1 MHREVV
7 TLHTLLAQALVLAM
21 AALAGG
27 CNANAQNARPSTAKP
42 SVVKPGAA
50 KPDSHKPAAVSTR
63 IVAPIAT
70 SPVPS
75 PDPAL
80 PRAGINLNGP
90 ADWNSE
96 LPFVDVF
103 RLSREWISQKKGE
116 AWGKGPQLKLDE
128 RGWVQK
134 LEPDT
139 WAETPMNTVKHAPAG
154 RYTVFYKGKGQLD
167 VGGDGR
173 KIEEAAGKMVFE
185 AQGSGSIFLRLVATD
200 PTDYVR
206 DIRVVMPG
214 FEQSY
219 EKQVFHPIFL
229 QRWRGMTVLRFMDWM
244 NTNNSKQQKWADR
257 PKVENATWTRDGGI
271 PLEVMID
278 LSNRLGADPWFCMP
292 HLADDDYVRNFAT
305 LVKNRLHPARRVYIE
320 YSNELWNGQFEQ
332 SRWAGQKGMELKL
345 GDKPW
350 EAGWHY
356 TARRSVQIFKIWDGA
371 FGGREAAS
379 KRLVRVLGSQS
390 ANVYVSE
397 QILQFEDAYKSA
409 DALAIAPYLSF
420 NVPQQG
426 DGLTAATVSTWSVNQ
441 VLDHLEQKAL
451 PETVKWIVD
460 NKKVADKYGVKM
472 IAYEAGQHAVGIQG
486 GENNEALTQLFHE
499 ANRSARMGELYTKYL
514 NAWKDNGGGL
524 ICMFASVGEWSKWGS
539 WGLMQSYHDKPAD
552 YPKFAATLNWAKAQS
567 QPVSLK

>member
-1 MHREVV
+1 MQRKAM
-7 TLHTLLAQALVLAM
+7 TPRRYFAQAFVLAFGT
-21 AALAGG
+21 LAGG
-27 CNANAQNARPSTAKP
+27 CNAHAQNAQSSVAKP
-42 SVVKPGAA
+42 GVA
-50 KPDSHKPAAVSTR
+50 KPNSATPAATASR
-63 IVAPIAT
+63 KAAPAPA
-70 SPVPS
+70 SLAPAS

-103 RLSREWISQKKGE
+103 RLSREWISQKEGE
-116 AWGKGPQLKLDE
+116 GWGKGPQLQLDE
-128 RGWVQK
+128 QGWVKK
-134 LEPDT
+134 LESGA
-139 WAETPMNTVKHAPAG
+139 WAETPMNTVTRAPAG
-154 RYTVFYKGKGQLD
+154 RYTVLYKGKGKLD
-167 VGGDGR
+167 VAGDGR
-173 KIEEAAGKMVFE
+173 KIAEEAGKLTFE
-185 AQGSGSIFLRLVATD
+185 AQGKGSIFLRLNETD

-214 FEQSY
+214 FEQTY

-229 QRWRGMTVLRFMDWM
+229 DRWRGMTVLRFMDWM

-257 PKVENATWTRDGGI
+257 PKIDNATWTRDGGI

-292 HLADDDYVRNFAT
+292 HLADDEYVRNFAT
-305 LVKNRLHPARRVYIE
+305 LVKARLHPARRVYIE

-332 SRWAGQKGMELKL
+332 SRWAGQKGIELKI
-345 GDKPW
+345 GEKPW

-356 TARRSVQIFKIWDGA
+356 TARRSVEIFKIWDA
-371 FGGREAAS
+371 VFGGREAAA

-390 ANVYVSE
+390 ANAYVSE

-420 NVPQQG
+420 NVPAQG
-426 DGLTAATVSTWSVNQ
+426 EGLNAATVAAWNVNQ

-451 PETVKWIVD
+451 PETMQWIVD
-460 NKKVADKYGVKM
+460 SKKTADKYGVKL
-472 IAYEAGQHAVGIQG
+472 ISYEAGQHAVGIQG
-486 GENNEALTQLFHE
+486 GENNDALTQLFHE

-514 NAWKDNGGGL
+514 QGWKENGGGL
-524 ICMFASVGEWSKWGS
+524 ICMFASVGGWSKWGS
-539 WGLMQSYHDKPAD
+539 WGLMENYDDKPSG
-552 YPKFAATLNWAKAQS
+552 YPKFAATLNWSKAQG